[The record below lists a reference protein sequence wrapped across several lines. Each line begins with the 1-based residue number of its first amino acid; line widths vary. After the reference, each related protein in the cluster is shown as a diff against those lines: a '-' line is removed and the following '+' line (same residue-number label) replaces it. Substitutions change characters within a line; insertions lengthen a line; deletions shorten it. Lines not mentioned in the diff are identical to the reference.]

1 MQEAAALNRADCI
14 HILLE
19 YDADTNVANDQGVTP
34 LHEVRPSRECCA
46 SPTFLTRNMLA
57 ISMRCVRVRVC
68 TTSGCYQWPPHLC
81 AEPVTQRRQ
90 SEPKGQRRLYAA
102 TTRSLSRKGRLRLGV
117 AIGWCH
123 HLRPVYIFYCICA
136 HARSLTCA
144 PCVNIRHVVSAT
156 GCSSRR
162 MMGALIGTLCD
173 AKLNEQ
179 ESQVVDKM
187 DTVGQ
192 LKEELAAAQ
201 AALAEKDATL
211 ASKEATLQQ
220 LSRESS
226 AANEQL
232 SSMKQESTTLRKQS
246 QALEDENRRIK
257 LELEALRQQQQLLQ
271 QQQQQ
276 QQQSFL
282 AQQQQ
287 YQLLLQQQ
295 QTGGV
300 AAAAALI
307 SPTKD
312 SSPEG
317 AATAPGAS
325 ATNPSIVATANT
337 PTLTRLG
344 SGTMSAEDQAIV
356 ARNYLK
362 QVRAPDSSLVCLRT
376 NSNLLYASAG
386 ATTAV
391 GR

>member
-1 MQEAAALNRADCI
+1 MCAQHQAATNGHLTCVQSLLLNG
-14 HILLE
+14 
-19 YDADTNVANDQGVTP
+19 ANPNQKDNEGFTP
-34 LHEVRPSRECCA
+34 LQRAAFHGKVDCA
-46 SPTFLTRNMLA
+46 LVLLSAGAIISDRYIYSTAFARTLA
-57 ISMRCVRVRVC
+57 
-68 TTSGCYQWPPHLC
+68 L
-81 AEPVTQRRQ
+81 
-90 SEPKGQRRLYAA
+90 
-102 TTRSLSRKGRLRLGV
+102 SL
-117 AIGWCH
+117 
-123 HLRPVYIFYCICA
+123 
-136 HARSLTCA
+136 SLTCA